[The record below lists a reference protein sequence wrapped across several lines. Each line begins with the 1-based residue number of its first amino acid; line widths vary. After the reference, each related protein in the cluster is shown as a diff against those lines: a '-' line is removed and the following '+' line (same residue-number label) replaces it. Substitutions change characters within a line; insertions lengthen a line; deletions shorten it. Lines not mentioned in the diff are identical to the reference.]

1 MYLNKEFSFEGDMKV
16 YDTIM
21 MIRGSQMLLS
31 CVKLQKE
38 SQHTH
43 LLIRNISNLYIK
55 QCKYISSFS
64 H

>member
-31 CVKLQKE
+31 CVKLQKK
-38 SQHTH
+38 ST
-43 LLIRNISNLYIK
+43 
-55 QCKYISSFS
+55 
-64 H
+64 